1 MIAVLVCRLKG
12 KDWLIVMKSEWAS
25 VSKIAIV
32 VMRYDTVG
40 KQSYWHS
47 GLVMK
52 IKLEFVMNATIQ
64 MNVNK
69 RVMILVL
76 KFDMVDLIYNRWG
89 IEMVVAMNVSSRE
102 RNL

>member
-1 MIAVLVCRLKG
+1 MQMRR

-47 GLVMK
+47 GLVIIIK
-52 IKLEFVMNATIQ
+52 IEFEMSVMIQ
-64 MNVNK
+64 KNGNK
-69 RVMILVL
+69 RVMVLVL
-76 KFDMVDLIYNRWG
+76 KFGMVDLTYNRWG
-89 IEMVVAMNVSSRE
+89 TEMVVVMNVSSRE
-102 RNL
+102 PNL